1 VSFFTT
7 FLTFQTPS
15 YTAEAERKLLTR
27 LLADN
32 TAVFGEKAPVES
44 PAFYYAAPDFVREHP
59 DIVKIILQELEKAG
73 NWSKNN
79 YKESAK
85 LLSKLYKVDLAT
97 MEIVEMEIVEKRGG
111 DRKVLPVTDEVLT
124 NLQNM
129 ADTFYK
135 LKVIPKKI
143 DVKDKSYNW
152 FPEQKS

>member
-1 VSFFTT
+1 
-7 FLTFQTPS
+7 
-15 YTAEAERKLLTR
+15 
-27 LLADN
+27 
-32 TAVFGEKAPVES
+32 
-44 PAFYYAAPDFVREHP
+44 
-59 DIVKIILQELEKAG
+59 
-73 NWSKNN
+73 
-79 YKESAK
+79 
-85 LLSKLYKVDLAT
+85 